1 MPRRST
7 DERRGPLA
15 RRQGRATTRAAQ
27 RRPPHEGPAGTQ
39 EAGPD
44 PTGATGRVSGRMWL
58 AGLAAVVL
66 GAALGAW
73 LSGLPWLL
81 FDKSSVK
88 DDLRSGPDL
97 GTAVAKVQLDDE
109 GMSRATREDH
119 RPDASLRRFLARPMV
134 AASPEF
140 DGRLAAVGAV
150 NVDKLTVRVVFTS
163 RRSQLI
169 NIIDITPEIVKRE
182 RPWSGT
188 LFDAPPQG
196 GSPTMNMMFDLDR
209 PRPLARDAGFDE
221 KRNTLAPGKP
231 FFAQRTISLLG
242 GKQQVVLIRTETKR
256 HYVAFR
262 LKVTYMLGD
271 RTKTTV
277 IDDRGSPFRLTALN
291 GSQDRKN
298 LKYPRVYEFHKGF
311 SLCQTRPAS
320 KDCG

>member
-15 RRQGRATTRAAQ
+15 RRPGRATTRAAQ

-44 PTGATGRVSGRMWL
+44 PTGAAGRVSGRMWL

-97 GTAVAKVQLDDE
+97 GTAVSKVQLDDE

-119 RPDASLRRFLARPMV
+119 RPDASLRRFLARPM
-134 AASPEF
+134 AAAAPEF

-169 NIIDITPEIVKRE
+169 NVIDITPEIVKRE

-221 KRNTLAPGKP
+221 DRNTLAPGKP

-242 GKQQVVLIRTETKR
+242 GKQQVVLIRTETKH

-277 IDDRGSPFRLTALN
+277 IDDRGRPFRLTALN

-298 LKYPRVYEFHKGF
+298 LKYPRIYEFHQGF